1 MKKSLMKGGFYC
13 DLLCISQCLPLRQGD
28 KGSAVSDHQTGC
40 GRRAS
45 GDEISVAPGIYRES
59 VSPVRGGTD
68 DAHRIT
74 YRSEVPLGAVIT
86 GAEPVKNWTLYEGNV
101 WMARIPNGIFGS
113 YNPYTTVILPGRLPQ

>member
-1 MKKSLMKGGFYC
+1 MIYYVSANASRCGRGTKEAPFRT
-13 DLLCISQCLPLRQGD
+13 ISQAAAAALP
-28 KGSAVSDHQTGC
+28 
-40 GRRAS
+40 
-45 GDEISVAPGIYRES
+45 GDEILVAPGIYRES